1 MDELGE
7 FEAFLNV
14 PVRRVQRPL
23 RDRLNPLTAYDEIDF
38 FDRYRMDK
46 SAFQELS
53 TLIEP
58 KLSVHSKNSNRPL
71 YALQQLSLGLF
82 WLADSGKQRSVGD
95 CMKFHQSTV
104 SKYLPIITD
113 AIASLAPDIVR
124 FPSQSTY

>member
-53 TLIEP
+53 TLARMP
-58 KLSVHSKNSNRPL
+58 SKE
-71 YALQQLSLGLF
+71 
-82 WLADSGKQRSVGD
+82 VVTD
-95 CMKFHQSTV
+95 C
-104 SKYLPIITD
+104 PG
-113 AIASLAPDIVR
+113 
-124 FPSQSTY
+124 